1 MRTPVVTI
9 VTDIPT
15 LVLSII
21 RFGVFL
27 LGVGITWFSYKAYR
41 RTGEPFLRSA
51 TIGFAVIAIGVFI
64 EGVLFNFSTLDLTTV
79 HIIESLAIGLGLFIL
94 HLSLRR

>member
-1 MRTPVVTI
+1 MTVVDT
-9 VTDIPT
+9 PT
-15 LVLSII
+15 LALSVI

-27 LGVGITWFSYKAYR
+27 LGLGVTWVSYKAYR
-41 RTGEPFLRSA
+41 RTGERFLRTA

-79 HIIESLAIGLGLFIL
+79 HIVESLAIGLGLLIL
-94 HLSLRR
+94 HTSLRG

>member
-1 MRTPVVTI
+1 MPVIDT
-9 VTDIPT
+9 PT
-15 LVLSII
+15 LVLTVV

-27 LGVGITWFSYKAYR
+27 LGVGVTWVSYKAYR
-41 RTGEPFLRSA
+41 RTGERFLRTA

-79 HIIESLAIGLGLFIL
+79 HIVESLAIGLGLLIL
-94 HLSLRR
+94 HTSLRG

>member
-1 MRTPVVTI
+1 MPVIDT
-9 VTDIPT
+9 PT
-15 LVLSII
+15 LVLSVV

-27 LGVGITWFSYKAYR
+27 LGVGVTWVSYKAYR
-41 RTGEPFLRSA
+41 RTGERFLRTA

-79 HIIESLAIGLGLFIL
+79 HIVESLAIGLGLLIL
-94 HLSLRR
+94 HTSLRG